1 MIISPPRQGLRAF
14 ASLALTGALML
25 VSPGLAQAGT
35 RTYALEYDQSQ
46 VMFAV
51 DFGSDEIK
59 GQMPVAEA
67 DLKLDFSNPARST
80 VNVSVDASQA
90 DTGVDFATQAMKG
103 PDVLDT
109 AHSPL
114 LSFVSRRVTE
124 TGEPGGA
131 QIEGD
136 ITVRGVTRPIILDA
150 VLYRPQG
157 SVEGDLTNLT
167 IVLTG
172 ALSRTDFG
180 ADGWKDFV
188 GDEVRL
194 TIRAHIHQAG

>member
-1 MIISPPRQGLRAF
+1 MIVSTPRKGLHAV
-14 ASLALTGALML
+14 ALLALTGALLL
-25 VSPGLAQAGT
+25 VSPGLSQAGI
-35 RTYALEYDQSQ
+35 RTYAIEYDQSQ

-67 DLKLDFSNPARST
+67 DLKLDFTNPGRST

-109 AHSPL
+109 AHAPL
-114 LSFVSRRVTE
+114 LTFISRRVSE

-150 VLYRPQG
+150 KLYRPQG
-157 SVEGDLTNLT
+157 SVEGDLSNLT
-167 IVLTG
+167 ILLTG

-194 TIRAHIHQAG
+194 TIRAHIRQAG